1 MQIPSPS
8 HLNICTFLTVWFCM
22 FWSPVHVRMHGV
34 LTRLYF
40 FVLYYVYAKK
50 TSIQSWFFW
59 QRWKKKNIHWHTHAD
74 IQPITAASY
83 RVCLI
88 LATVEL
94 MAVIKD
100 VFIGGVETGF
110 DTVLHYLTGS
120 GWWLELLDLNAGT
133 KIRHAVTGS
142 FIWAHIWN
150 DEFITAA
157 EYS

>member
-1 MQIPSPS
+1 MQVLS
-8 HLNICTFLTVWFCM
+8 HLNICLSNCLILYGLKSSTCMHVWCANKALLFCT
-22 FWSPVHVRMHGV
+22 
-34 LTRLYF
+34 LLY
-40 FVLYYVYAKK
+40 LC
-50 TSIQSWFFW
+50 Q
-59 QRWKKKNIHWHTHAD
+59 KNINSKLIFYDKDGKRKTFTDTHAD

-88 LATVEL
+88 LAAVEL

-120 GWWLELLDLNAGT
+120 GWRLELLDLNAGT
-133 KIRHAVTGS
+133 KIRQAVTGS